1 MGQPN
6 SRGLAGA
13 SPPNPQ
19 QRRAVGVSPTV
30 ARWELVLRLRELRE
44 QRGFDSAT
52 FAKRAGFTP
61 ANWSHVEK
69 GRRVLT
75 ANTIGPVLELLEVDG
90 EEREELLELLT
101 ASKERGWWAKS
112 SALIGAELQRY
123 YGMEFGAEAIRSY
136 DSLVVPGLLQTE
148 EYARAL
154 ISADV
159 MIRPVQ
165 VEQLVAVR
173 MRRQERLRA
182 AHDRVELTAVVG
194 EATLLQQIG
203 GPKVLRRQLEH
214 LAELLAELDSVSVR
228 VIPFSASHG
237 AILGGSSFHLLD
249 FASENLPT
257 FGWVES
263 AVFGGAVDDP
273 DQVRDLS
280 FAFVRALDQSLG
292 RTESLEMIKHYS
304 QG

>member
-1 MGQPN
+1 MAP
-6 SRGLAGA
+6 
-13 SPPNPQ
+13 
-19 QRRAVGVSPTV
+19 VSPTV

-44 QRGFDSAT
+44 QCGFDSAT
-52 FAKRAGFTP
+52 FAKRVGFTP

-75 ANTIGPVLELLEVDG
+75 ATTIGPVLELLEVEG
-90 EEREELLELLT
+90 EERAELLELL
-101 ASKERGWWAKS
+101 ALSKERGWWARS
-112 SALIGAELQRY
+112 SALIGPELQRY
-123 YGMEFGAEAIRSY
+123 YGMELGAESIRSY

-173 MRRQERLRA
+173 LKRQERLRGD
-182 AHDRVELTAVVG
+182 DRVELTAVIG

-203 GPKVLRRQLEH
+203 GPKVLRGQLEH
-214 LAELLAELDSVSVR
+214 LATLLDELDSVSVR
-228 VIPFSASHG
+228 VIPFTATRG
-237 AILGGSSFHLLD
+237 ALLGGSSFHLLD
-249 FASENLPT
+249 FAPENLPT
-257 FGWVES
+257 FTWVES
-263 AVFGGAVDDP
+263 AVFGGAVEDSA
-273 DQVRDLS
+273 QIRDLR

-292 RTESLEMIKHYS
+292 RAESLELIRRYS

>member
-1 MGQPN
+1 MAP
-6 SRGLAGA
+6 
-13 SPPNPQ
+13 
-19 QRRAVGVSPTV
+19 VSPTV

-52 FAKRAGFTP
+52 FAKRTGFTP

-75 ANTIGPVLELLEVDG
+75 ATTIGPVLELLEVDG
-90 EEREELLELLT
+90 EEREELLALL
-101 ASKERGWWAKS
+101 AESKERGWWAKS
-112 SALIGAELQRY
+112 SALLGAELQRY
-123 YGMEFGAEAIRSY
+123 YGMEFGAESIRSY

-173 MRRQERLRA
+173 LRRQERLRGD
-182 AHDRVELTAVVG
+182 DRVELTAVVG

-203 GPKVLRRQLEH
+203 GPKVLRGQLEH
-214 LAELLAELDSVSVR
+214 LVDLLTELDSVSVR
-228 VIPFSASHG
+228 VIPFTATRG
-237 AILGGSSFHLLD
+237 AMLGGSSFHLLD

-257 FGWVES
+257 FTWVES
-263 AVFGGAVDDP
+263 AVFGGAVEDT
-273 DQVRDLS
+273 DQVRDLG
-280 FAFVRALDQSLG
+280 FAFVRALDQSLS
-292 RTESLEMIKHYS
+292 RADSLELIERYS
-304 QG
+304 KGWDTEAGR

>member
-1 MGQPN
+1 MAP
-6 SRGLAGA
+6 
-13 SPPNPQ
+13 
-19 QRRAVGVSPTV
+19 VSPTV

-44 QRGFDSAT
+44 QCGFDSAT
-52 FAKRAGFTP
+52 FAKRVGFTP

-75 ANTIGPVLELLEVDG
+75 ATTIGPVLELLEVEG
-90 EEREELLELLT
+90 EERAELLELL
-101 ASKERGWWAKS
+101 ALSKERGWWARS
-112 SALIGAELQRY
+112 SALIGPELQRY
-123 YGMEFGAEAIRSY
+123 YGMELGAESIRSY

-173 MRRQERLRA
+173 LKRQERLRGA
-182 AHDRVELTAVVG
+182 DRVELTAVIG

-203 GPKVLRRQLEH
+203 GPKVLRGQLEH
-214 LAELLAELDSVSVR
+214 LATLLDELDSISVR
-228 VIPFSASHG
+228 VIPFTATRG
-237 AILGGSSFHLLD
+237 ALLGGSSFHLLD

-257 FGWVES
+257 FTWVES
-263 AVFGGAVDDP
+263 AVFGGAVEDSS
-273 DQVRDLS
+273 QIRDLR

-292 RTESLEMIKHYS
+292 RAESLELIKRYS

>member
-1 MGQPN
+1 MAP
-6 SRGLAGA
+6 
-13 SPPNPQ
+13 
-19 QRRAVGVSPTV
+19 VSPTV
-30 ARWELVLRLRELRE
+30 ARWELVIRLRELRE
-44 QRGFDSAT
+44 LRGFDSAT
-52 FAKRAGFTP
+52 FAKRVGFTP

-69 GRRVLT
+69 ARRVLT
-75 ANTIGPVLELLEVDG
+75 VNTIGPVLELLEVDG
-90 EEREELLELLT
+90 EERAELLELLD

-173 MRRQERLRA
+173 MRRQQRLLGA
-182 AHDRVELTAVVG
+182 DRPEVTAVLG
-194 EATLLQQIG
+194 EATLWQQIG
-203 GPKVLRRQLEH
+203 GPKVLRGQLEH
-214 LAELLAELDSVSVR
+214 LATLLEEEDSIAVR
-228 VIPFSASHG
+228 VIPFAATRG
-237 AILGGSSFHLLD
+237 AVLGGSSFHLLD

-263 AVFGGAVDDP
+263 AVFGGSVDDP

-280 FAFVRALDQSLG
+280 FAFVRALEQSLD
-292 RTESLEMIKHYS
+292 RAESLDLIKSCS

>member
-1 MGQPN
+1 MAP
-6 SRGLAGA
+6 A
-13 SPPNPQ
+13 
-19 QRRAVGVSPTV
+19 SPTV

-52 FAKRAGFTP
+52 FAKRVGFTA

-75 ANTIGPVLELLEVDG
+75 TKTIGPVLELLEVEG
-90 EEREELLELLT
+90 EEREELLELLLL
-101 ASKERGWWAKS
+101 SKERGWWAKS
-112 SALIGAELQRY
+112 SALIGPELQRY
-123 YGMEFGAEAIRSY
+123 YGMELGAESIRSY

-165 VEQLVAVR
+165 VEQLVSVR
-173 MRRQERLRA
+173 LKRAERLRGD
-182 AHDRVELTAVVG
+182 DRVELTAVIG

-203 GPKVLRRQLEH
+203 GPKVLRGQLEH
-214 LAELLAELDSVSVR
+214 LATLLDELDSISVR
-228 VIPFSASHG
+228 VIPFTATQG
-237 AILGGSSFHLLD
+237 ALLGGSSFHLLD

-257 FGWVES
+257 FAWVES
-263 AVFGGAVDDP
+263 AVFGGAVEDS
-273 DQVRDLS
+273 DQIRDLR

-292 RTESLEMIKHYS
+292 RAESLELIKRYS

>member
-1 MGQPN
+1 MAP
-6 SRGLAGA
+6 
-13 SPPNPQ
+13 
-19 QRRAVGVSPTV
+19 VSPTV

-44 QRGFDSAT
+44 QHGFDSAT
-52 FAKRAGFTP
+52 FAKRVGFTP

-75 ANTIGPVLELLEVDG
+75 VNTIGPVLELLEVEG
-90 EEREELLELLT
+90 EEREELLALLA

-112 SALIGAELQRY
+112 SALIGTELQRY
-123 YGMEFGAEAIRSY
+123 YGMEYGAEAIRSY
-136 DSLVVPGLLQTE
+136 DSLVIPGLLQTE

-173 MRRQERLRA
+173 MRRQQRLYGD
-182 AHDRVELTAVVG
+182 DRPEVTAVVG
-194 EATLLQQIG
+194 EATLRQQIG
-203 GPKVLRRQLEH
+203 GPKVLRGQLEH
-214 LAELLAELDSVSVR
+214 LARLLDDNDAVVVR
-228 VIPFSASHG
+228 VIPFTATAG
-237 AILGGSSFHLLD
+237 AVLGGSSFHLLD
-249 FASENLPT
+249 FAAATLPT

-280 FAFVRALDQSLG
+280 FAYVRALDQSLD
-292 RTESLEMIKHYS
+292 RADSLEMIRIYAK
-304 QG
+304 GE

>member
-1 MGQPN
+1 MAP
-6 SRGLAGA
+6 
-13 SPPNPQ
+13 
-19 QRRAVGVSPTV
+19 VSPTV

-44 QRGFDSAT
+44 QHGFDSAT
-52 FAKRAGFTP
+52 FAKRVGFTP

-75 ANTIGPVLELLEVDG
+75 VNTIGPVLELLEVEG
-90 EEREELLELLT
+90 EEREELLALLA

-112 SALIGAELQRY
+112 SALIGTELQRY
-123 YGMEFGAEAIRSY
+123 YGMEYGAEAIRSY
-136 DSLVVPGLLQTE
+136 DSLVIPGLLQTE

-173 MRRQERLRA
+173 MRRQQRLSDD
-182 AHDRVELTAVVG
+182 DRPEVTAVVG
-194 EATLLQQIG
+194 EATLRQQIG
-203 GPKVLRRQLEH
+203 GPKVLRGQLEH
-214 LAELLAELDSVSVR
+214 LARLLDDNDAVTVR
-228 VIPFSASHG
+228 VIPFTATAG
-237 AILGGSSFHLLD
+237 AVLGGSSFHLLD
-249 FASENLPT
+249 FTAAALPT

-280 FAFVRALDQSLG
+280 FAYVRALDQSLD
-292 RTESLEMIKHYS
+292 RAESLEMIRIYAK
-304 QG
+304 GE